1 MTNRPR
7 ILALFIP
14 TLIAVG
20 LFFTLNWVDNFSARE
35 AQYAG
40 MDDGMQPAQLLDA
53 QARGPVQAYSQG
65 LETVIF
71 DSTGNLQY
79 TLRAERQTQFEN
91 RTSLLTQP
99 QITLFDA
106 GRPNWHISADY
117 GRLERQQGIRGD
129 ATGGDRED
137 REDDELITFIDNAR
151 VDAAVANSSTLSL
164 QSSEFSLIPN
174 SETLR
179 SDKAVKIVEKGVS
192 QTAVGFEADLAN
204 EALYFNKEIRGTY
217 EPAR

>member
-20 LFFTLNWVDNFSARE
+20 LFFTLNWADNFSARE

-40 MDDGMQPAQLLDA
+40 MVDDMQPAQLLDA
-53 QARGPVQAYSQG
+53 HAQGPVQAYSQG

-129 ATGGDRED
+129 ATGGD

>member
-20 LFFTLNWVDNFSARE
+20 LFFTLNWADNFSARA

-40 MDDGMQPAQLLDA
+40 MDDGMQPAQFLDA

-117 GRLERQQGIRGD
+117 GRLERRREIFGD
-129 ATGGDRED
+129 L
-137 REDDELITFIDNAR
+137 EDDELITFFDNAR
-151 VDAAVANSSTLSL
+151 VDAAVTNPSTLSL

>member
-1 MTNRPR
+1 MTSRPR
-7 ILALFIP
+7 ILALLIP

-20 LFFTLNWVDNFSARE
+20 LFFTLNWADTFSARE
-35 AQYAG
+35 AQSAG
-40 MDDGMQPAQLLDA
+40 MDDDVQPAQLLDA
-53 QARGPVQAYSQG
+53 HARGPVQAYSQG

-79 TLRAERQTQFEN
+79 TLRAERQTQFED

-117 GRLERQQGIRGD
+117 GRLERQRRIRGD

-204 EALYFNKEIRGTY
+204 EALHFNKEIRGTY